1 MAVTMTT
8 EITSRLDH
16 IRRKVSKE
24 HLKSERSRIGQFL
37 TPSPIAH
44 FMASL
49 FQRDVKNV
57 QILDAG
63 AGAGVLSA
71 AAVETLISRRKRLQS
86 IKVTAYESDEIM
98 LPYLEDT
105 LRQCEA
111 VCKKAGVVFSSE
123 IQAKDFVATGAAL
136 TDEGLFTGE
145 TERFTHVIM
154 NPPYKKING
163 QTKARKILDAAGM
176 EVSNLYAAFVWLAA
190 KMLVPGGELVAITPR
205 SFCNGPYFRKFR
217 LALLDMMSLRRIHVF
232 ESRKKAFRGDD
243 VLQENVIFHAVR
255 IGHKPKRV
263 IISLSEGSNFQRI
276 NVRSVPYE
284 YVVFPRDKDAFIHLV
299 LDKDDEDVKQ
309 RMQQFRTTLDDLG
322 IEVSTGR
329 VVDFRA
335 REHLRML
342 PGAGTV
348 PLVYPCHFENG
359 FICWPGESGKKP
371 NAIISSERTYD
382 LLVPPGHYVLTKR
395 FTAKEERRR
404 VVAAIYDPRRI
415 QSPLV
420 GFENHLNYFHSK
432 GKGLSPNIARGLAV
446 YLNSTLFDRYFRL
459 FSGHTQVNATDLRKM
474 RYPTREQLI
483 RLGSYVNNRIPDQQ
497 VVDITLEKLYKDD
510 GKEDE
515 SKES

>member
-1 MAVTMTT
+1 MTT
-8 EITSRLDH
+8 EITSRLDYV
-16 IRRKVSKE
+16 RRIVSKK
-24 HLKSERSRIGQFL
+24 HLKSERSKAGQFL
-37 TPSPIAH
+37 TPAPIAH
-44 FMASL
+44 FMANL
-49 FQRDVKNV
+49 FQRDVKDV

-71 AAVETLISRRKRLQS
+71 AAVETLISHRKRLRS

-105 LRQCEA
+105 LSRCKATCKEA
-111 VCKKAGVVFSSE
+111 GIDFSSE
-123 IQAKDFVATGAAL
+123 IRPKEFVEAGIAL
-136 TDEGLFTGE
+136 AEEGLFAVKS
-145 TERFTHVIM
+145 ERFTHVIM

-163 QTKARKILDAAGM
+163 QTKTRKLLDVAGM

-190 KMLVPGGELVAITPR
+190 KMLGLGGELVAITPR

-217 LALLDMMSLRRIHVF
+217 LALLDMMSLRHIHVF
-232 ESRKKAFRGDD
+232 ESRKKAFREDD
-243 VLQENVIFHAVR
+243 VLQENVIFHAIR

-263 IISLSEGSNFQRI
+263 TISSSQGSDFRKI

-284 YVVFPRDKDAFIHLV
+284 HVVFPHDKDAFIHLV
-299 LDKDDEDVKQ
+299 LDKNDEDVVH
-309 RMQQFRTTLDDLG
+309 RMRRFRTTLVDLG

-342 PGAGTV
+342 PEAGTV

-359 FICWPGESGKKP
+359 SVCWPGESRKKP
-371 NAIISSERTYD
+371 NAIISSERTFN
-382 LLVPPGHYVLTKR
+382 LLVPAGHYVLTKR

-432 GKGLSPNIARGLAV
+432 GKGLSPNIARGLTL
-446 YLNSTLFDRYFRL
+446 YLNSMLFDQYFRL

-474 RYPTREQLI
+474 CYPAREQLI
-483 RLGSYVNNRIPDQQ
+483 RLGSHINNRMPDQQ
-497 VVDITLEKLYKDD
+497 VVDTILEKLFKSD
-510 GKEDE
+510 GKEDK

>member
-1 MAVTMTT
+1 MAT
-8 EITSRLDH
+8 EITNQLDQV
-16 IRRKVSKE
+16 RRIVSKK
-24 HLKSERSRIGQFL
+24 HLKSERSKAGQFL

-49 FQRDVKNV
+49 FQREVKDV

-71 AAVETLISRRKRLQS
+71 AAVETFISHKKRLQS
-86 IKVTAYESDEIM
+86 IKVTAYESDELM
-98 LPYLEDT
+98 LPYLKDT
-105 LRQCEA
+105 LSR
-111 VCKKAGVVFSSE
+111 CKAACVKAGITFCSE
-123 IQAKDFVATGAAL
+123 IQAKDFVTAGTAL
-136 TDEGLFTGE
+136 TEEGLFVGE
-145 TERFTHVIM
+145 TERFTHVIL

-163 QTKARKILDAAGM
+163 QTKTRKLLDAAGM

-217 LALLDMMSLRRIHVF
+217 LALLEMMSLRRIHVF
-232 ESRKKAFRGDD
+232 ESRKKAFREDD

-255 IGHKPKRV
+255 IAHKPKRV
-263 IISLSEGSNFQRI
+263 AISSSEGTNFHRI
-276 NVRSVPYE
+276 NVRNVPYE
-284 YVVFPRDKDAFIHLV
+284 HVVFPHDKDAFIHLV
-299 LDKDDEDVKQ
+299 LDKNDEDVMH
-309 RMQQFRTTLDDLG
+309 RMRQFRTTLDDLG
-322 IEVSTGR
+322 MEVSTGR

-342 PGAGTV
+342 PEAGTV
-348 PLVYPCHFENG
+348 PLVCPCHFEDG
-359 FICWPGESGKKP
+359 FVCWPGESGKKP
-371 NAIISSERTYD
+371 NAIISSDRTRD
-382 LLVPPGHYVLTKR
+382 LLVPAGHYVLTKR

-415 QSPLV
+415 KSPLV

-432 GKGLSPNIARGLAV
+432 GKGLSPNISRGLAL

-474 RYPTREQLI
+474 RYPTREQLV
-483 RLGSYVNNRIPDQQ
+483 RLGAHVNNRMPDQQ
-497 VVDITLEKLYKDD
+497 VVDAILEKLHKND
-510 GKEDE
+510 GKENE